1 MSADGILKMRG
12 LSRDAKPSLSESSPL
27 PAPQFRRSS
36 PQRNGLRKIQIS
48 GKVSVRNWNIK
59 TVVNVSNVCYRASNG
74 SRKTVYGR
82 RSCVRHS
89 CSMLVSSK
97 RGSEVSLACVPES
110 NHLPLLR
117 GDGCQ
122 TVSIERPLSLI
133 RSRCR
138 RRRLPITVL
147 GRRESP
153 QSNNNGEPKVAIAT
167 RAPNECR
174 ESGLSPMMRVA
185 PRAGCSVMPCR
196 RPMVRCNAAH
206 R

>member
-1 MSADGILKMRG
+1 MR
-12 LSRDAKPSLSESSPL
+12 SPAFPNHL
-27 PAPQFRRSS
+27 HFRRSS